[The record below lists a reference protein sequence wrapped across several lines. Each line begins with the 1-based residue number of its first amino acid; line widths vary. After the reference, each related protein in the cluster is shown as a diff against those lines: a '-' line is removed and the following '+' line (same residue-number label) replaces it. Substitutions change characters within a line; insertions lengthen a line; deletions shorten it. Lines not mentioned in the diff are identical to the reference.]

1 MIEFNRLKESFVMQ
15 PRTERLKTTGATVL
29 SRALEAKGREL
40 PPEGARF
47 ILSLGI
53 RDEDKRTMLHLLARQ
68 QQGGMTDEEGEE
80 LESYIQ
86 ADNTF
91 SILKARALLALKKS
105 GQEASSH
112 E

>member
-1 MIEFNRLKESFVMQ
+1 MQ
-15 PRTERLKTTGATVL
+15 PRAERSKSTGATVL
-29 SRALEAKGREL
+29 SRALEAKGEEV

-53 RDEDKRTMLHLLARQ
+53 RDEDKRQMLDLLAKQ
-68 QQGGMTDEEGEE
+68 QRGEITEEEREE

-91 SILKARALLALKKS
+91 SILKAQALLALKKS
-105 GQEASSH
+105 GQEVKVH

>member
-1 MIEFNRLKESFVMQ
+1 MQ
-15 PRTERLKTTGATVL
+15 PHAERLKRTGATVL
-29 SRALEAKGREL
+29 SRALEANGQEVS
-40 PPEGARF
+40 PEGARF

-53 RDEDKRTMLHLLARQ
+53 RDEDKRRMLDLLAKQ
-68 QQGGMTDEEGEE
+68 QQGGMAEEEREE

-105 GQEASSH
+105 GQEVNIH

>member
-1 MIEFNRLKESFVMQ
+1 MQ
-15 PRTERLKTTGATVL
+15 PQAERVKTTGATVL
-29 SRALEAKGREL
+29 SRALELKGQQV

-53 RDEDKRTMLHLLARQ
+53 RDDDKRRMLELLARQ
-68 QQGGMTDEEGEE
+68 QRETITPEEQEE

-105 GQEASSH
+105 GQNVNPH